1 MAEQKVSA
9 RYALSLLDSAIEKN
23 RLDTISED
31 IEFVSSV
38 LKENPNLER
47 MLENPVVKPEIKS
60 SILEEIFKNKVNS
73 ETMDFLLFVIKK
85 KREEILTSILEKF
98 KDLRDKELGYVNVN
112 VRVASE
118 FTVSQKDDLKNKLQ
132 NALKKN
138 VRMNYTVDQKI
149 IGGFIIQAGDTV
161 YNSSIKHQLDLLR
174 KHFNEA
180 SALEI
185 RN

>member
-9 RYALSLLDSAIEKN
+9 RYALSLLDSAIQKN
-23 RLDTISED
+23 LLDTVSQD

-38 LKENPNLER
+38 LKNNPNLNR

-60 SILEEIFKNKVNS
+60 AILEEIFKNKVNS

-85 KREEILTSILEKF
+85 KREEILFSILEKF

-112 VRVASE
+112 VLVAAE
-118 FTVSQKDDLKNKLQ
+118 FTDSQKDELKNKLQ
-132 NALKKN
+132 NTLQKK
-138 VRMNYTVDQKI
+138 VRMNYKVDEKI
-149 IGGFIIQAGDTV
+149 LGGFIVQAGDTV

-180 SALEI
+180 STLEI